1 MTPTPQPSDAAKAAA
16 IMCFTSGIK
25 DYNQAL
31 QVYNALHESE
41 APVDEV
47 LDNFPGVVRWSAVDH
62 MFGAD
67 WWFNVVE
74 LADSI
79 DGATQHFA
87 QKKGAV

>member
-1 MTPTPQPSDAAKAAA
+1 MTPTTQPSDAAKVAA
-16 IMCFTSGIK
+16 IMCFTTGVRGY
-25 DYNQAL
+25 DRAL

-47 LDNFPGVVRWSAVDH
+47 LDNFPGVARWGAVAE
-62 MFGAD
+62 MRGVD

-87 QKKGAV
+87 QKKEAA